1 MPASSIL
8 LIIPPLT
15 QLNTPYPS
23 TAYLT
28 GFLRPRGY
36 TVHQADVGIEMVLA
50 LFSRT
55 GLIRVFEELRSRT
68 NADLPGE
75 ARQMLSLSH
84 AYVETIDSVIQ
95 FLQGRDPTLA
105 TRICQGEFLPQGPRF
120 ANEDFTA
127 SIHGRSDNQTDR
139 AKHLATLYLE
149 DLADLIQ
156 ATISPHFALSRYA
169 ESIAMGASSFD
180 PIATALASSPSLPDE
195 LMLNAMWQHVEK
207 FQPSIV
213 GLTVPF
219 PGNLYGAL
227 RMAQALKSKFPE
239 ITVVLGG
246 GYPNTELRQ
255 VNDPRVFDYV
265 DFITMDDGELPF
277 LCLLEHLEGQR
288 EEADLCRTFLRTESK
303 VVWRDG
309 AKERNPTMAELGTP
323 TYSGLNL
330 TQYLSIL
337 DTLNPMHRLWSDGH
351 WNKLTVAHGCYW
363 KQCTFCDVGLD
374 YIGRYEAAPSE
385 VLVDRIEAMMAET
398 GTRGFHFVDEA
409 APPAGLKQLAL
420 ILLERG
426 VTISWWGNVRFE
438 PAFTPDL
445 CRLLAASGCIALTA
459 GLEAAS
465 DRLLEE
471 MKKGITVDQT
481 VRVAQAC
488 RQAGILIHAY
498 LMYGLPGQTIDEAVD
513 SLERV
518 RQLFA
523 HDLIQSAFWHRFSAT
538 AHSPIG
544 LNPERYGIRRLG
556 PTFGGFAENDLVYAD
571 VKGMLPDWVGQG
583 LRSALHQYIEG
594 EALEQDV
601 RAWFTQPVSKPH
613 VRRDWVKRILATPY
627 PEDPSLSERRFV
639 WIGGKPYQ
647 ETVKGNRVRMFLPN
661 RTMDETCMLPKE
673 DAEWLLDLIHRST
686 PRGADGGH
694 SYPTFKDTR
703 ATYPKDGL
711 REFDSML
718 HSPAFEKARAIGLL
732 LV

>member
-1 MPASSIL
+1 MPAPSIL

-36 TVHQADVGIEMVLA
+36 AAHQADVGIEMVLA
-50 LFSRT
+50 LFSRS
-55 GLIRVFEELRSRT
+55 GLTRVFAQLRSQN

-84 AYVETIDSVIQ
+84 AYVETIDPVVR
-95 FLQGRDPTLA
+95 FLQGHDPTLA

-120 ANEDFTA
+120 ANDDSSETL
-127 SIHGRSDNQTDR
+127 HGQSENQTDC

-149 DLADLIQ
+149 DLADLVQ
-156 ATISPHFALSRYA
+156 ATLSPHFALSRYA

-180 PIATALASSPSLPDE
+180 PIAEALASSPSLPDE
-195 LMLNAMWQHVEK
+195 LMLNAMWQHVETC
-207 FQPSIV
+207 QPSVV

-219 PGNLYGAL
+219 PGNLYGGL
-227 RMAQALKSKFPE
+227 RMGQALKAKYPD
-239 ITVVLGG
+239 IPVILGG
-246 GYPNTELRQ
+246 GYPNTELRR
-255 VNDPRVFDYV
+255 VNDPRVFDCV
-265 DFITMDDGELPF
+265 DYITLDDGELPL
-277 LCLLEHLEGQR
+277 LCLLEHLEGKR
-288 EEADLCRTFLRTESK
+288 AETDLCRTFLRSEGK

-385 VLVDRIEAMMAET
+385 ILVDRIEAMMAET

-420 ILLERG
+420 TLLERG
-426 VTISWWGNVRFE
+426 VIISWWGNVRFE

-523 HDLIQSAFWHRFSAT
+523 HNLIQSAFWHRFSAT

-544 LNPERYGIRRLG
+544 LNPERYGIQRLG
-556 PTFGGFAENDLVYAD
+556 PTFGGFAENDLIYED
-571 VKGMLPDWVGQG
+571 VKGQLPDWVGQG
-583 LRSALHQYIEG
+583 LRSALQQYIEG
-594 EALEQDV
+594 EGLEQDA
-601 RAWFTQPVSKPH
+601 RTWFNQQVSKPH
-613 VRRDWVKRILATPY
+613 VRRDWVKRIMATPY

-639 WIGGKPYQ
+639 WIGGEPYQ
-647 ETVKGNRVRMFLPN
+647 EQLKGNRSRVFLPS
-661 RTMDETCMLPKE
+661 RTMDETCTLPKE
-673 DAEWLLDLIHRST
+673 EAEWLIDLIHKST
-686 PRGADGGH
+686 PRCVDKGH

-703 ATYPKDGL
+703 ANYPKG
-711 REFDSML
+711 EAEGFEAML
-718 HSPAFEKARAIGLL
+718 QSSGFEKARSMGLL